1 MLLSCSE
8 LGAGLAWLQLQS
20 QRPPRTGGSVDAMHE
35 ADVHALVRGLDT
47 DGDGLLT
54 LDEWAAAFPGLPDSE
69 AATQQPLAQLALQ
82 PKPMR
87 ELFDGA
93 AEVT

>member
-1 MLLSCSE
+1 
-8 LGAGLAWLQLQS
+8 
-20 QRPPRTGGSVDAMHE
+20 MHE

-69 AATQQPLAQLALQ
+69 AAPAANPTLALTLTTN
-82 PKPMR
+82 P
-87 ELFDGA
+87 DH
-93 AEVT
+93 